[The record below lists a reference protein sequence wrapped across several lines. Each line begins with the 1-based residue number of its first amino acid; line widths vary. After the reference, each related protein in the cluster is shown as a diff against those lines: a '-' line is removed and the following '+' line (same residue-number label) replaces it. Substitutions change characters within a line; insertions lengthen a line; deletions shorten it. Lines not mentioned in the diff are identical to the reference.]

1 MKRAVKG
8 FTIIELVVVMAIIG
22 ILMAILIPN
31 LISYVNDARQVTA
44 NSAARL
50 VYTSAT
56 NLITKVKIAGAP
68 TPKDVTSTYAI
79 KQDVTINDNFK
90 GDTEFDDGKFSNNMS
105 VYAGELPK
113 GSYYKIYFTEN
124 GEIGATLW
132 AESEYSKVV
141 GSFPVQRDSSDIGNG
156 AIRSLNAKDYIA

>member
-8 FTIIELVVVMAIIG
+8 FTLVELIVVIAIIG
-22 ILMAILIPN
+22 VLMAILIPN
-31 LISYVNDARQVTA
+31 LIAYVNDARQVTA

-56 NLITKVKIAGAP
+56 NLITKVKIAGVP
-68 TPKDVTSTYAI
+68 TPKGISSTYAI
-79 KQDVTINDNFK
+79 KQDVSIDDNFK

-113 GSYYKIYFTEN
+113 GSYYKIYFDDS
-124 GEIGATLW
+124 GDIGAALW
-132 AESEYSKVV
+132 AEQEYSNIV
-141 GSFPVQRDSSDIGNG
+141 GSFPVQRTTSEIGNG
-156 AIRSLNAKDYIA
+156 VIRYLDAKDYAA